1 MSARHAVWFSSFPA
15 TPWTRGPFALPANK
29 SCKSLNT
36 NPLQSRRLLKQP
48 GCPNHQTKSGSAA
61 RKTAQRKLSHGNGT
75 AAQSRF
81 RKGKANAN
89 SQPCSSFAPCC
100 SAVWPHGTF
109 GLNSTGHLPQTNL
122 QSTLN
127 PSPHRHQRKQRKQ
140 RPTRLIRTP
149 DFSK

>member
-1 MSARHAVWFSSFPA
+1 MSARHAVWFSSFP
-15 TPWTRGPFALPANK
+15 TIPKTRARCARPANK
-29 SCKSLNT
+29 SCKYRNT
-36 NPLQSRRLLKQP
+36 NPPQSRRFPKQP
-48 GCPNHQTKSGSAA
+48 AWPKYETKSGRRA
-61 RKTAQRKLSHGNGT
+61 RKTAQRNLSHGNGT

-81 RKGKANAN
+81 RKGEANAN

-127 PSPHRHQRKQRKQ
+127 PSPHRHQRKQR
-140 RPTRLIRTP
+140 PTRLIRTP